1 MKDYSVAVAQ
11 CSKEWPDDF
20 RQRARCMDQ
29 QIAEKRKDQER
40 D

>member
-1 MKDYSVAVAQ
+1 LKDYSVAIAQ

-20 RQRARCMDQ
+20 RMRARCLDE
-29 QIAEKRKDQER
+29 QIAEKRIHQER